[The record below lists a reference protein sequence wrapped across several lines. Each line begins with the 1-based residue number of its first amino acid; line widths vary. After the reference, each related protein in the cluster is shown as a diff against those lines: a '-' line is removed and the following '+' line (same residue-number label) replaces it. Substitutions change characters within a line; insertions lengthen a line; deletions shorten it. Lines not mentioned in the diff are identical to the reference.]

1 MSKLR
6 KCPFCK
12 QEVNADF
19 PYLYK
24 NENCGWILSHYCK
37 TKPGVLS
44 TTIDIYADTREEA
57 IDLWNGE
64 YHAEEQTS
72 EGL

>member
-6 KCPFCK
+6 RCPFCK
-12 QEVNADF
+12 QEVMDCF

-24 NENCGWILSHYCK
+24 SEGTQWLLSHYCK

-57 IDLWNGE
+57 IDLWNGD

-72 EGL
+72 ESL

>member
-6 KCPFCK
+6 NCPFCK
-12 QEVNADF
+12 KEVYGDF

-24 NENCGWILSHYCK
+24 SERGNWILSHYCK
-37 TKPGVLS
+37 SKPDELS
-44 TTIDIYADTREEA
+44 TTIDIYADTKQEA
-57 IDLWNGE
+57 IDLWNGD